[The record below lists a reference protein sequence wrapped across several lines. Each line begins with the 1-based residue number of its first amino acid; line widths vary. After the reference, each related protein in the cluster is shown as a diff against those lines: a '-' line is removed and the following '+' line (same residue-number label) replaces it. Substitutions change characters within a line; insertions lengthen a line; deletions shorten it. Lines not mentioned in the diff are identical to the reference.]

1 MYDLPYSVRTEI
13 RIFNDANSR
22 FSEPFRSVFPEMY
35 SDSASRDLLGRILWD
50 MDNDTESTALWRQPR
65 PTLDTFHPGECSR
78 DRQTLIFPDETVRS
92 FQWRG
97 KKGLIRRDLAFH
109 SSRREQRLTLKAGW
123 SVLKKLA
130 FFTWE
135 RIVSPPPPHFFKRY
149 LQQKEYHCQDVLLS
163 LLFMQVAPLATWN
176 EGRAVKKKE
185 DYLTK
190 YIHYTLLPATW
201 TFILLYHKGVL
212 SPSHVLQNHFVWSM
226 VCASPTPQNHKHWGW
241 PLDPSPQQT
250 QPYALLDCQNVDRNV
265 LFFKIKVN
273 ANWQGLNVILVSCL
287 IWIKYILWF
296 IWKQKMTKETH

>member
-35 SDSASRDLLGRILWD
+35 SDSASRDLLGHILWD
-50 MDNDTESTALWRQPR
+50 MNSDTESKALWRKPH

-78 DRQTLIFPDETVRS
+78 DRQTFLFPDKTMRS
-92 FQWRG
+92 FQWRRR
-97 KKGLIRRDLAFH
+97 KGLTRRDLAFH

-135 RIVSPPPPHFFKRY
+135 RIMPSPPPRHFLKRY
-149 LQQKEYHCQDVLLS
+149 LQQKQYHCQDVLLS
-163 LLFMQVAPLATWN
+163 LLFTQVAPLATWN
-176 EGRAVKKKE
+176 EGRAVKKK

-190 YIHYTLLPATW
+190 YIDYTQLLPATW
-201 TFILLYHKGVL
+201 TFILLYHKGVS
-212 SPSHVLQNHFVWSM
+212 SPSDVLQNHFVWSM
-226 VCASPTPQNHKHWGW
+226 VCTSPTPQNHRYWRW

-250 QPYALLDCQNVDRNV
+250 GLPYALLDCQNVDRNV
-265 LFFKIKVN
+265 LFFK
-273 ANWQGLNVILVSCL
+273 
-287 IWIKYILWF
+287 
-296 IWKQKMTKETH
+296 KM